1 MMPLR
6 IMGRPFTGESMNVAE
21 PTSRPIVVGC
31 PHCRQA
37 LRVAGEMQGR
47 TITCPKC
54 RGALVVPPSVS
65 GDSSATSDL
74 ASKWALRAA
83 IGAVHLFIALMIWV
97 AEGGFGVWFV
107 FCVIATI
114 ELAVWQRKWLGQAIS
129 NTMREVAL
137 RQRERQKVAEAAKQ
151 RQGIDEAYQ
160 IAQSQ
165 ARTKAPPVLHAASGP
180 SSLPQPLTS
189 APSPQPHAPTLPPTH
204 RSEPIPPRNSA
215 LGWFA
220 PRGGIRSLTQAGA
233 NLPPHSVMFYGS
245 GTVLQLDRVHIHSP
259 LVYATAVAHH
269 GSFDASLIDG
279 SLPIA
284 GPNPGPTERLPY
296 WPTYQDASPQQR
308 SKYLDW
314 LAAGRSDPTI
324 ELGYVFIYFYGLE
337 RRVLLDDADHQ
348 VIAEE
353 VLRLRTIYT
362 SSRSFQRYTASLLW
376 MIVALGA
383 KRRLLSA
390 DLVERIFATA
400 ERWDAESLGRCL
412 AYYVDSGTPLD
423 ASRALLVA
431 QQDHRVPKSI
441 IVRRHD
447 QLFREL
453 FAKKFAEQFPRGL
466 ELKASKKDRPL
477 GYHPASSTLLQNL
490 GSASERFSSLP
501 NVLAIESQFKP
512 LIGIWNEC
520 IEDLKAYDKAH
531 RSTGELSI
539 EAYEALPTELRT
551 GDHPDFDR
559 WFQIWQECANA
570 DAAPIVPVPRLA
582 ALKNIAERRTLL
594 KPQCT
599 ALVNTATCLGMGIEP
614 DFRMLGRNYRWDD
627 TVTLFLL
634 DGEET
639 ADAAAYQ
646 AASGLLQLGLFVA
659 AADGKVDPD
668 EIARITEHIE
678 DQFELS
684 PNQSRRLEA
693 LRFMLLHTKPDP
705 AKVFTALKKRLTPAQ
720 RLVIGEYLLGIAAAD
735 QVVTPEESACLR
747 RVFTALDLPQSTLAQ
762 LLQPI
767 VGGTVVDATATGG
780 AVNKTTAASA
790 TTGFYLDPHAISR
803 IMHDTEAV
811 ATILR
816 NAMVEVEE
824 EDADEAPPA
833 ATVRATAT
841 ATPTPAASPP
851 APPKRAPQQTGP
863 TAAAAVTF
871 TTDLSPPPRFRA
883 FFEEVVA
890 RAEWPEAEAKQLAR
904 KHQVM
909 LSGAIEALNE
919 WSQERWNDWL
929 IEEGD
934 PVRVRQDLLE
944 RKAN

>member
-1 MMPLR
+1 
-6 IMGRPFTGESMNVAE
+6 
-21 PTSRPIVVGC
+21 
-31 PHCRQA
+31 
-37 LRVAGEMQGR
+37 MQGR

-54 RGALVVPPSVS
+54 RVALVVPPAVS
-65 GDSSATSDL
+65 DDASASSDL

-97 AEGGFGVWFV
+97 ADAGFGVWFV
-107 FCVIATI
+107 FCMITAI
-114 ELAVWQRKWLGQAIS
+114 EVAVWQRKWLGQAIS
-129 NTMREVAL
+129 NAIREAAH
-137 RQRERQKVAEAAKQ
+137 RQQERHKLAEAARQ
-151 RQGIDEAYQ
+151 RQAIDEAYRA
-160 IAQSQ
+160 AQNQ
-165 ARTKAPPVLHAASGP
+165 ARTKAPPVVRPASGR
-180 SSLPQPLTS
+180 SSLPQPLAV
-189 APSPQPHAPTLPPTH
+189 APSPQEPPTPPPMH
-204 RSEPIPPRNSA
+204 RSEPIPPRSSA

-220 PRGGIRSLTQAGA
+220 PRGGIRPLTQAGA
-233 NLPPHSVMFYGS
+233 NLPPHAVMFYGS
-245 GTVLQLDRVHIHSP
+245 GTVLQLDRAHIHSP
-259 LVYATAVAHH
+259 LVYATAVAQH

-284 GPNPGPTERLPY
+284 APNPGPTERLPY

-314 LAAGRSDPTI
+314 LVAGRSDPTI

-348 VIAEE
+348 AVAEE
-353 VLRLRTIYT
+353 VLRLRTIYP

-383 KRRLLSA
+383 RRRLLSA
-390 DLVERIFATA
+390 DLVERIFATT

-412 AYYVDSGTPLD
+412 AYFVDSGTPLD
-423 ASRALLVA
+423 APRALLVA
-431 QQDHRVPKSI
+431 QQDHRFPKSV
-441 IVRRHD
+441 IVRRHE

-477 GYHPASSTLLQNL
+477 GYHPASSTLLHNL
-490 GSASERFSSLP
+490 GAASERFGSLP

-531 RSTGELSI
+531 RTTGELSL
-539 EAYEALPTELRT
+539 EAYEALPPELRS

-559 WFQIWQECANA
+559 WFQVWQECANA
-570 DAAPIVPVPRLA
+570 DAAPIVPLPRLA

-693 LRFMLLHTKPDP
+693 LRFLLLHTKPDP

-767 VGGTVVDATATGG
+767 VGGTAVDKTATGG
-780 AVNKTTAASA
+780 AATKTTAASA

-824 EDADEAPPA
+824 DEDDAPPA
-833 ATVRATAT
+833 ATVRVTAT
-841 ATPTPAASPP
+841 AAPTSVASPP
-851 APPKRAPQQTGP
+851 VPARPNPPQPAPV
-863 TAAAAVTF
+863 TAAATTF
-871 TTDLSPPPRFRA
+871 TGDLAPPPRFRA

-890 RAEWPEAEAKQLAR
+890 RAEWSENDAKQLAR

-929 IEEGD
+929 LEEGD
-934 PVRVRQDLLE
+934 PVRVRRDLLE